1 MSAVR
6 QNPSSTRSGVDLI
19 ALISELG
26 PRFAARAAEHDA
38 SESFVAE
45 NYAELKECDVFA
57 AGIPGELGGGGAPY
71 PEVCDALRVL
81 AQYCSSTA
89 LALAMHTHLVAAIV
103 WRWRRDPQAVEAFL
117 RRVVN
122 ERLVLI
128 STGAS
133 DWLNGTGKA
142 ERVEGGWRVNA
153 RKIFG
158 SGVPAGDFL
167 MTGAV
172 CNDPEAGATV
182 LHFPLSLKAAGVRV
196 LDTWHVLGM
205 RATGSHD
212 VAIEGAFVPDSA
224 ISARRPQGKWHLLL
238 HLAVMIAWPIVYGV
252 YLGTA
257 EAARDL
263 TVRRAGGTWPRRYRC
278 LLSHRRDGERAGHC
292 PSRSC
297 RYGGDGHKG
306 GTWSGDYKSDHD
318 RPHPGRTR
326 LHPHRREG
334 HGGDERRCSVSECR
348 ARTPVSRC
356 ARRPLSS
363 APGEGATQVHGTR
376 RPRSRYQRLSL
387 RAHPERRRNR

>member
-6 QNPSSTRSGVDLI
+6 QNPSSTRSGLDLI

-133 DWLNGTGKA
+133 DWLNGTGEA

-167 MTGAV
+167 MTGPV

-205 RATGSHD
+205 RH
-212 VAIEGAFVPDSA
+212 
-224 ISARRPQGKWHLLL
+224 R
-238 HLAVMIAWPIVYGV
+238 IA
-252 YLGTA
+252 
-257 EAARDL
+257 
-263 TVRRAGGTWPRRYRC
+263 
-278 LLSHRRDGERAGHC
+278 
-292 PSRSC
+292 
-297 RYGGDGHKG
+297 
-306 GTWSGDYKSDHD
+306 
-318 RPHPGRTR
+318 
-326 LHPHRREG
+326 
-334 HGGDERRCSVSECR
+334 
-348 ARTPVSRC
+348 
-356 ARRPLSS
+356 
-363 APGEGATQVHGTR
+363 
-376 RPRSRYQRLSL
+376 
-387 RAHPERRRNR
+387 

>member
-45 NYAELKECDVFA
+45 NYAELKECDLFA

-133 DWLNGTGKA
+133 DWVNGTGEA

-167 MTGAV
+167 MTGPV

-263 TVRRAGGTWPRRYRC
+263 TVRRAGERGRGDTDVCY
-278 LLSHRRDGERAGHC
+278 LIGEMENELATARLAHADMVATATKAEPGVETTN
-292 PSRSC
+292 RIMI
-297 RYGGDGHKG
+297 
-306 GTWSGDYKSDHD
+306 
-318 RPHPGRTR
+318 GRTLVGRACIRTVEKAMEVTSGAALYRNVGLER
-326 LHPHRREG
+326 LFRE
-334 HGGDERRCSVSECR
+334 
-348 ARTPVSRC
+348 C
-356 ARRPLSS
+356 ARRSLSS